1 MWYSAV
7 GLMVTLTLSLLAAP
21 LTAEAQPRRKIPL
34 VGMLLSGSLP
44 GSSGS
49 ARCTDYFRQAL
60 RDLGYV
66 EGQDIALEYRY
77 ADNQFDRLPALAA
90 ELVRLTPEVI
100 WTNSNAA
107 GLAAKQAITTIPVVI
122 GVSQDLMELG
132 VVENLARPGGNVTG
146 LDLRVFA
153 LMGKR
158 LELLKDAVP
167 TLARVAVIVNPTDP
181 HYKEVPH
188 NIAREARALG
198 VQLQRVEASGPE
210 TFAGAFAAMIQGGA
224 DAVMLPEG
232 PPFGAH
238 MPRLLEL
245 AHRHRLPTM
254 CSGVH
259 YAEAGCLLTYG
270 AAADDLCQRSAVFVD
285 KILKGAKPANLPVES
300 GYKFYL
306 IVNLKTA
313 EALGLTLPPTFL
325 PRADEVIK

>member
-21 LTAEAQPRRKIPL
+21 LATEAQPRRKIPL
-34 VGMLLSGSLP
+34 VGMLESGASP
-44 GSSGS
+44 GSSDS
-49 ARCTDYFRQAL
+49 PRCARFFRQGL

-66 EGQDIALEYRY
+66 EGQNIALEYRY

-100 WTNSNAA
+100 WTHSNAA
-107 GLAAKQAITTIPVVI
+107 ALAAKQTITSIPVVI
-122 GVSQDLMELG
+122 GVSQDLTELG
-132 VVENLARPGGNVTG
+132 VVESLARPGGNLTG

-158 LELLKDAVP
+158 LELLKDAMP
-167 TLARVAVIVNPTDP
+167 TLARVAVLVNPTDP
-181 HYKEVPH
+181 LYKEVPH

-198 VQLQRVEASGPE
+198 VSLQRVETSGPE
-210 TFAGAFAAMIQGGA
+210 TFEGAFAVMSQDGA

-232 PPFGAH
+232 PPLGQH
-238 MPRLLEL
+238 MLRLLEL
-245 AHRHRLPTM
+245 AHRYRLPTM

-270 AAADDLCQRSAVFVD
+270 AVAGDLCQRSAVFVD
-285 KILKGAKPANLPVES
+285 KILQGATPANLPVES
-300 GYKFYL
+300 GYKFSL

-313 EALGLTLPPTFL
+313 ESLGLTLSPTFL
-325 PRADEVIK
+325 HQADEVIK